1 MATKSGLGSSSSRRR
16 ADARAER
23 CGRFAFP
30 LGGRAGRATQK
41 TYISEAGIFW
51 RGKAGRFPCPLT
63 LSLLP
68 GKWHFENCQSENHL
82 PTFDMRFRREGLF
95 ADLAVIHFVSFV
107 VV

>member
-16 ADARAER
+16 ATSVPKGA
-23 CGRFAFP
+23 GVSRFRSA
-30 LGGRAGRATQK
+30 GDAGRATQK

-63 LSLLP
+63 LSLLS